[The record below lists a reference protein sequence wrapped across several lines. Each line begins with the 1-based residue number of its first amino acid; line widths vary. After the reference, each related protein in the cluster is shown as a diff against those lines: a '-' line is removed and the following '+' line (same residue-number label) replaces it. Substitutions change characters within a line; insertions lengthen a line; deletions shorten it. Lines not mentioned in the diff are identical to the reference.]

1 MPKKNPEVLHWNAGS
16 PLFCCGFLGL
26 GFGGIKMVTGADGLY
41 VPWLFWDKQTVP
53 RSWGGF
59 RWPNQQVMLRKLH
72 QGILLVSWCCSLTC
86 KMKPSDFFLGGK
98 WQKKG
103 QGIVGQWVEVVTW
116 LHSIQWLCCG
126 ILEWTTGPSIILLHF
141 LGIYGSRCHLHF

>member
-53 RSWGGF
+53 RSWGVLGD
-59 RWPNQQVMLRKLH
+59 PTNK
-72 QGILLVSWCCSLTC
+72 SCSENFT
-86 KMKPSDFFLGGK
+86 KEFYWYLGAAA
-98 WQKKG
+98 
-103 QGIVGQWVEVVTW
+103 
-116 LHSIQWLCCG
+116 
-126 ILEWTTGPSIILLHF
+126 
-141 LGIYGSRCHLHF
+141 